1 MMDIIGSLL
10 PAPAH
15 FYVTGYWIAFFAAL
29 VETTI
34 GIGLIIPGSTII
46 LILGALSARGSF
58 DAYDL
63 IWFAAT
69 GAILGDNINYYWGRK
84 YASRWQQHGFGLLKS
99 SQIEKSKYFI
109 NRYGATSIF
118 LGRLISGIKEV
129 IPLAAGSVK
138 ISYGSFVIWNIL
150 GTIIWSCTWIF
161 VGHFCSQ
168 LINATELWLSRA
180 GLFIPFSI
188 IVCFILYI
196 LNRLIIFKGRQTF
209 SLIILACHFLKMSVM
224 KNKHVSAWMKK
235 HPQLITFLL
244 ARMNRTT
251 FTGFPLSIFIV
262 AFIYVC
268 ALFAGVV
275 EDFINSESI
284 VAADLRMANVF
295 YLFRNDAI
303 TTVFT
308 WITLFGKL
316 QIILLFMITT
326 IAMLWLW
333 HKKHYIIPLLI
344 SVTGSL
350 SFTYLG
356 KLAFSRARPALSIYS
371 ESTFSFPSGHACI
384 AIALYGF
391 IGYLLICFT
400 RNWHAR
406 VNIFFVTLIV
416 IVLIGISR
424 VYLGVHYISDI
435 WSGYL
440 LGTIWLIIAISL
452 SEWFRHN
459 QKSTDSV
466 QISDKRRLSSFP
478 IIFFALLF
486 YSFFA
491 LNYHPV
497 KTIAPQETKVN
508 IAKIE
513 EIFTTEQSKY
523 TESVIG
529 KKQEPLNFI
538 FIAKDDRS
546 LISILQQA
554 GWSLTD
560 NADIPSFIQA
570 IKALIYRM
578 PHPTGPI
585 SPSFWSAQIQDIAF
599 RKIEDV
605 NWLKNG
611 RHIRIWQTKY
621 TTLDGNNIYLGM
633 TNSDNGFKWG
643 VIPAINPDLDTERE
657 RLYSDLE
664 QTGKIKHTL
673 RLQLVK
679 PLLGYNFAG
688 DPFFSDGKLYVVSVQ

>member
-1 MMDIIGSLL
+1 MMDIIGSLF
-10 PAPAH
+10 PNPTH
-15 FYVTGYWIAFFAAL
+15 FYVTGYWVAFFAAL

-58 DAYDL
+58 DIYDL

-69 GAILGDNINYYWGRK
+69 GAILGDNINYYLGRK
-84 YASRWQQHGFGLLKS
+84 YASRWQEHGFCLLKLP
-99 SQIEKSKYFI
+99 QIEKSKYFI
-109 NRYGATSIF
+109 NKYGLTSII
-118 LGRLISGIKEV
+118 LGRLLSGIKEI
-129 IPLAAGSVK
+129 IPLVAGSIK
-138 ISYGSFVIWNIL
+138 ISYSSFFIRNVF
-150 GTIIWSCTWIF
+150 GTIAWSCTWIF
-161 VGHFCSQ
+161 IGYSCSQ

-180 GLFIPFSI
+180 GLFIPFSMM
-188 IVCFILYI
+188 VCFVLYI
-196 LNRLIIFKGRQTF
+196 SNRLIILKGRQTF
-209 SLIILACHFLKMSVM
+209 TLIIFACRFLTMGVL
-224 KNKHVSAWMKK
+224 KNKHVSVWMKK

-244 ARMNRTT
+244 ARTCNST
-251 FTGFPLSIFIV
+251 FTGLPLSIFTV

-268 ALFAGVV
+268 ALFAGIV
-275 EDFINSESI
+275 EDFINTESI

-308 WITLFGKL
+308 WITLLGKL
-316 QIILLFMITT
+316 QIILLFMLTT
-326 IAMLWLW
+326 IVMLWLW
-333 HKKHYIIPLLI
+333 HKKHYIIPLLV

-356 KLAFSRARPALSIYS
+356 KLVFSRARPALSIYS

-384 AIALYGF
+384 AISLYGF

-400 RNWHAR
+400 RSWHAR
-406 VNIFFVTLIV
+406 VNIFFATLMV
-416 IVLIGISR
+416 VLLIGISR
-424 VYLGVHYISDI
+424 VYLGVHYISDV

-459 QKSTDSV
+459 QENTDSV
-466 QISDKRRLSSFP
+466 KISNKRRFGSFP
-478 IIFFALLF
+478 IILFSLLL
-486 YSFFA
+486 YSISA

-497 KTIAPQETKVN
+497 KTIVPQETNISILKV
-508 IAKIE
+508 E
-513 EIFTTEQSKY
+513 DIFTTEQLKY
-523 TESVIG
+523 TESVLG

-538 FIAKDDRS
+538 FIAKDDDN
-546 LISILQQA
+546 LISILQQT

-570 IKALIYRM
+570 IKTLIYEI
-578 PHPTGPI
+578 PHPSGPI
-585 SPSFWSAQIQDIAF
+585 SPSFWNAHIQDFAF
-599 RKIEDV
+599 RKVDGV

-621 TTLDGNNIYLGM
+621 TTINGDNIYLGM
-633 TNSDNGFKWG
+633 TNSDDGFKWG
-643 VIPAINPDLDTERE
+643 VIPAINPDLNTDRE
-657 RLYSDLE
+657 RLYTDLE
-664 QTGKIKHTL
+664 LTGKIKLTL
-673 RLQLVK
+673 RIQLVK

>member
-1 MMDIIGSLL
+1 MMDIIGSLF
-10 PAPAH
+10 PDPTH

-58 DAYDL
+58 DTYDL

-69 GAILGDNINYYWGRK
+69 GAILGDNINYYLGRK
-84 YASRWQQHGFGLLKS
+84 YASRWQEHGFGLLKL

-109 NRYGATSIF
+109 NKYGLTSII
-118 LGRLISGIKEV
+118 LGRLLSGIKEI
-129 IPLAAGSVK
+129 IPLVAGSIK
-138 ISYGSFVIWNIL
+138 ISYSSFFIRNVF
-150 GTIIWSCTWIF
+150 GTIAWSCIWIF
-161 VGHFCSQ
+161 VGYSCSK

-180 GLFIPFSI
+180 GLFIPFSM
-188 IVCFILYI
+188 IVCFFIYI
-196 LNRLIIFKGRQTF
+196 LNRLIILKGRQTF
-209 SLIILACHFLKMSVM
+209 ALIIFACRFLKMSVL
-224 KNKHVSAWMKK
+224 KNKHVSVWMKK
-235 HPQLITFLL
+235 HQQLITFLL
-244 ARMNRTT
+244 ARTSSST
-251 FTGFPLSIFIV
+251 FTGLPLSIFTV

-275 EDFINSESI
+275 EDFINTESI

-308 WITLFGKL
+308 WITLLGKL
-316 QIILLFMITT
+316 QIILLFMLST

-356 KLAFSRARPALSIYS
+356 KLAFSRARPALSVYS

-406 VNIFFVTLIV
+406 VNIFFATLIV
-416 IVLIGISR
+416 VLLIGISR
-424 VYLGVHYISDI
+424 VYLGVHYISDV

-459 QKSTDSV
+459 QNSRDTTE
-466 QISDKRRLSSFP
+466 ISNKIRFSSFL
-478 IIFFALLF
+478 IVFFSLLL
-486 YSFFA
+486 YSVFA
-491 LNYHPV
+491 LNYHPEKIIV
-497 KTIAPQETKVN
+497 PPETKVGVV
-508 IAKIE
+508 KVE
-513 EIFTTEQSKY
+513 DIFTTEQLKY

-538 FIAKDDRS
+538 FIAKDDDI
-546 LISILQQA
+546 LISTFKQA

-560 NADIPSFIQA
+560 NADLRSFIQA
-570 IKALIYRM
+570 IKALIYEI
-578 PHPTGPI
+578 PHPSGPI
-585 SPSFWSAQIQDIAF
+585 APSFWNAHIQDIAF
-599 RKIEDV
+599 RKIDDV

-611 RHIRIWQTKY
+611 RHIRIWRTKY
-621 TTLDGNNIYLGM
+621 IMPSGDKIYLGM
-633 TNSDNGFKWG
+633 TNADHGFKWG

-657 RLYSDLE
+657 RLYTDLE
-664 QTGKIKHTL
+664 QTGKIKLTL
-673 RLQLVK
+673 PMQLVK